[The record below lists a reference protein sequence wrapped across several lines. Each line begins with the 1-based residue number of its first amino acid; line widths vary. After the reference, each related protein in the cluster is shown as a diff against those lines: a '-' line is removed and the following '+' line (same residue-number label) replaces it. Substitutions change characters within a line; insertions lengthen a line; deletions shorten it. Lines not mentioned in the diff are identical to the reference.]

1 MIDSTAA
8 AFALLL
14 GAVAAFNPCGFAL
27 LPAYI
32 TAIVTGSSDTGMT
45 RAQALRRGVIFG
57 LAMTAGFVAVF
68 TGFGLLF
75 GAVNVALQGSVLPYL
90 PYVTVTLGIVLI
102 GFGIAMALG
111 HEVPGLRVRPMTG
124 KAPRADAWSQ
134 VLYGVS
140 FALASLSCTI
150 APFFAVVTQ
159 SLDASGPVGAIA
171 PFVIYGAG
179 MGTSVLII
187 SLAAA
192 WAGAAVGGA
201 LRERTGLILRIGGVV
216 MLLAGAWV
224 IVYGLAGIL
233 PRYGV
238 RALNQ
243 VLLSSSRFQG
253 SISGAITDWGTPALV
268 TLLGVV
274 TTAVLVVFAMA
285 RRDSRQAGAEH
296 ASPATEATAAPVT
309 SAPITAT
316 PDVLDAIRRAAQGQ
330 RAAERQRSYTVGS
343 PTPPE
348 YGAPSSGA

>member
-1 MIDSTAA
+1 MIDATAA

-32 TAIVTGSSDTGMT
+32 TAIVTGSADD
-45 RAQALRRGVIFG
+45 RLPRIQALRRAVVFG

-90 PYVTVTLGIVLI
+90 PFLTVTLGIVLI

-124 KAPRADAWSQ
+124 RAPRANAWSQ

-179 MGTSVLII
+179 MGTAVMLV
-187 SLAAA
+187 SLVAAF
-192 WAGAAVGGA
+192 AGAAVGRA
-201 LRERTGLILRIGGVV
+201 LRARTGIILRSGGVIMV
-216 MLLAGAWV
+216 LAGLWV
-224 IVYGLAGIL
+224 VVYGLAELL

-238 RALNQ
+238 RALDE

-253 SISGAITDWGTPALV
+253 SISGAITDWGTPVLV

-274 TTAVLVVFAMA
+274 TAAVLVIFALA
-285 RRDSRQAGAEH
+285 RRDRASASASSPATLAVETTE
-296 ASPATEATAAPVT
+296 ASPASDESHAGVPQGNTPLL
-309 SAPITAT
+309 TAT
-316 PDVLDAIRRAAQGQ
+316 DDVLDAIRRAA
-330 RAAERQRSYTVGS
+330 
-343 PTPPE
+343 
-348 YGAPSSGA
+348 SGR

>member
-1 MIDSTAA
+1 MIDPTAA

-32 TAIVTGSSDTGMT
+32 TVIVTGSADESLT
-45 RAQALRRGVIFG
+45 RPQALRRAVVFG

-75 GAVNVALQGSVLPYL
+75 GAVNVALQGAVLPYL
-90 PYVTVTLGIVLI
+90 PYVTVTLGVVLI
-102 GFGIAMALG
+102 GFGVAMALG
-111 HEVPGLRVRPMTG
+111 HEVPGLRVRPMSG

-159 SLDASGPVGAIA
+159 ALDASGPVGAIA

-179 MGTSVLII
+179 MGTSVLLV

-192 WAGAAVGGA
+192 FAGAAVGRA
-201 LRERTGLILRIGGVV
+201 LRDRTGLILRIGGVV
-216 MLLAGAWV
+216 MVLAGVWV
-224 IVYGLAGIL
+224 MVYGLAELL

-238 RALNQ
+238 RALDE
-243 VLLSSSRFQG
+243 VLFSSSRLQG
-253 SISGAITDWGTPALV
+253 SISSAITDWGTPVLV
-268 TLLGVV
+268 TVLSLVV
-274 TTAVLVVFAMA
+274 AAVVLVFALA
-285 RRDSRQAGAEH
+285 RRDARRAESGISVSAEMAASDTTPGAPST
-296 ASPATEATAAPVT
+296 APTAATQATAT
-309 SAPITAT
+309 Q
-316 PDVLDAIRRAAQGQ
+316 DVLDSVRRAA
-330 RAAERQRSYTVGS
+330 
-343 PTPPE
+343 
-348 YGAPSSGA
+348 SGR

>member
-32 TAIVTGSSDTGMT
+32 TVIVTGSADDRLT
-45 RAQALRRGVIFG
+45 RPQALRRAVIFG

-75 GAVNVALQGSVLPYL
+75 GAVNVALQGSILPYL
-90 PYVTVTLGIVLI
+90 PYATVTLGVVLM
-102 GFGIAMALG
+102 GFGVAMALG
-111 HEVPGLRVRPMTG
+111 HEVPGLRVRQVAG
-124 KAPRADAWSQ
+124 RAPRADAWSQ

-159 SLDASGPVGAIA
+159 SLDASGPVGAVA

-179 MGTSVLII
+179 MGTSILLV

-192 WAGAAVGGA
+192 FAGAAVGRA
-201 LRERTGLILRIGGVV
+201 LRARTGLILRIGGVIMV
-216 MLLAGAWV
+216 LAGLWV
-224 IVYGLAGIL
+224 ILYGLAEIL

-238 RALNQ
+238 SALNQ
-243 VLLSSSRFQG
+243 LLLSSSRVQG
-253 SISGAITDWGTPALV
+253 NISSAITDWGTPVLVTVLALV
-268 TLLGVV
+268 TVGVV
-274 TTAVLVVFAMA
+274 VVFALA
-285 RRDSRQAGAEH
+285 RRDSQQD
-296 ASPATEATAAPVT
+296 AS
-309 SAPITAT
+309 SAL
-316 PDVLDAIRRAAQGQ
+316 PD
-330 RAAERQRSYTVGS
+330 GS
-343 PTPPE
+343 
-348 YGAPSSGA
+348 

>member
-1 MIDSTAA
+1 MIDPTAA

-32 TAIVTGSSDTGMT
+32 TVIVTGSADESLT
-45 RAQALRRGVIFG
+45 RPQALRRAVVFG

-75 GAVNVALQGSVLPYL
+75 GAVNVALQGAVLPYL
-90 PYVTVTLGIVLI
+90 PYVTVTLGVVLI
-102 GFGIAMALG
+102 GFGVAMALG
-111 HEVPGLRVRPMTG
+111 HEVPGLRVRPMSG

-179 MGTSVLII
+179 MGTSVLLV

-192 WAGAAVGGA
+192 FAGAAVGRA
-201 LRERTGLILRIGGVV
+201 LRDRTGLILRIGGVV
-216 MLLAGAWV
+216 MVLAGVWV
-224 IVYGLAGIL
+224 IAYGLAELL
-233 PRYGV
+233 PSYGV
-238 RALNQ
+238 RALDE
-243 VLLSSSRFQG
+243 VLFSSSRLQG
-253 SISGAITDWGTPALV
+253 SISSAITDWGTPVLV
-268 TLLGVV
+268 TVLSLVV
-274 TTAVLVVFAMA
+274 AAVVLVFALA
-285 RRDSRQAGAEH
+285 RREARRAESGISVSAEMAASDTTPGAPST
-296 ASPATEATAAPVT
+296 APTAATQATAT
-309 SAPITAT
+309 Q
-316 PDVLDAIRRAAQGQ
+316 DVLDAVRRAA
-330 RAAERQRSYTVGS
+330 
-343 PTPPE
+343 
-348 YGAPSSGA
+348 SGR

>member
-1 MIDSTAA
+1 MIDAASA

-32 TAIVTGSSDTGMT
+32 TAIVTGSADARMT
-45 RAQALRRGVIFG
+45 RPQALRRGVIFG

-90 PYVTVTLGIVLI
+90 PYVTVTLGVVLI
-102 GFGIAMALG
+102 GFGVAMALG
-111 HEVPGLRVRPMTG
+111 REVPGLRVRPVTG

-159 SLDASGPVGAIA
+159 SLDATGPVGAIA

-179 MGTSVLII
+179 MGTSVLVI

-192 WAGAAVGGA
+192 LAGSAVGRA
-201 LRERTGLILRIGGVV
+201 LRERTGVILRIGGVI

-224 IVYGLAGIL
+224 IIYGLAEIL

-238 RALNQ
+238 SALNE
-243 VLLSSSRFQG
+243 VLLQSSQVQG
-253 SISGAITDWGTPALV
+253 SISSAISDWGTPVLV
-268 TLLGVV
+268 TVLAGVV
-274 TTAVLVVFAMA
+274 LAVVAIFALA
-285 RRDSRQAGAEH
+285 SRDNRREATRAGAAVDLH
-296 ASPATEATAAPVT
+296 ADSDSSIATGPLMA
-309 SAPITAT
+309 S
-316 PDVLDAIRRAAQGQ
+316 PDVLEAMKKAA
-330 RAAERQRSYTVGS
+330 
-343 PTPPE
+343 
-348 YGAPSSGA
+348 SGR

>member
-1 MIDSTAA
+1 VIDSTAA

-192 WAGAAVGGA
+192 WAGAAVGRA

-216 MLLAGAWV
+216 MVLAGAWV
-224 IVYGLAGIL
+224 IVYGLAELL

-238 RALNQ
+238 RALNE
-243 VLLSSSRFQG
+243 VLLSSSRAQG
-253 SISGAITDWGTPALV
+253 NISNVITDWGTPVLVTVLALV
-268 TLLGVV
+268 VV
-274 TTAVLVVFAMA
+274 AIVVVFALA
-285 RRDSRQAGAEH
+285 RRDNARDSVRIAHDG
-296 ASPATEATAAPVT
+296 PATTTADGGAKAGPASGST
-309 SAPITAT
+309 SPLTAS
-316 PDVLDAIRRAAQGQ
+316 PDVLDAIRKAA
-330 RAAERQRSYTVGS
+330 
-343 PTPPE
+343 
-348 YGAPSSGA
+348 SGR

>member
-1 MIDSTAA
+1 VIDSTAA

-90 PYVTVTLGIVLI
+90 PYVTVTLGVVLI

-111 HEVPGLRVRPMTG
+111 HEVPGLRVKPMTG
-124 KAPRADAWSQ
+124 RAPKADAWSQ

-192 WAGAAVGGA
+192 LAGSAVGRA
-201 LRERTGLILRIGGVV
+201 LRERTGLILRIGGVIMV
-216 MLLAGAWV
+216 LAGAWV
-224 IVYGLAGIL
+224 IIYGLAELL

-238 RALNQ
+238 TALNE
-243 VLLSSSRFQG
+243 VLLSSSRVQG
-253 SISGAITDWGTPALV
+253 NISNAITDWGTPVLVTVLALV
-268 TLLGVV
+268 VAAIV
-274 TTAVLVVFAMA
+274 VVFAVA
-285 RRDSRQAGAEH
+285 RRDNVRDSVRLQQGGSASDAPGAS
-296 ASPATEATAAPVT
+296 AATGEATAAG
-309 SAPITAT
+309 SGAQLTAS
-316 PDVLDAIRRAAQGQ
+316 PDVLDAIRKAA
-330 RAAERQRSYTVGS
+330 
-343 PTPPE
+343 
-348 YGAPSSGA
+348 SGR

>member
-32 TAIVTGSSDTGMT
+32 TVIVTGSADERLT
-45 RAQALRRGVIFG
+45 RAQALRRAVVFG

-90 PYVTVTLGIVLI
+90 PYVTVTLGVVLI

-111 HEVPGLRVRPMTG
+111 HEVPGLRVRTLSG
-124 KAPRADAWSQ
+124 RAPKADAWSQ

-159 SLDASGPVGAIA
+159 SLDASGPVGAVA
-171 PFVIYGAG
+171 PFVIYGTG
-179 MGTSVLII
+179 MGTSVMVV
-187 SLAAA
+187 SLGAAF
-192 WAGAAVGGA
+192 AGAAVGKA
-201 LRERTGLILRIGGVV
+201 LRKRTGAILRTGGVIMV
-216 MLLAGAWV
+216 LAGAWV
-224 IVYGLAGIL
+224 ILYGLAEIL

-238 RALNQ
+238 RALDE
-243 VLLSSSRFQG
+243 VLLSSSRIQG
-253 SISGAITDWGTPALV
+253 SISSGIADWGTPVLV
-268 TLLGVV
+268 TLV
-274 TTAVLVVFAMA
+274 TLVATAVVAVFLIA
-285 RRDSRQAGAEH
+285 RRDARRTDAVSR
-296 ASPATEATAAPVT
+296 
-309 SAPITAT
+309 
-316 PDVLDAIRRAAQGQ
+316 
-330 RAAERQRSYTVGS
+330 
-343 PTPPE
+343 
-348 YGAPSSGA
+348 

>member
-1 MIDSTAA
+1 MIDGTAA

-32 TAIVTGSSDTGMT
+32 TVIVTGSADDRLT
-45 RAQALRRGVIFG
+45 RAQALRRAVVFG

-102 GFGIAMALG
+102 GFGVAMALG
-111 HEVPGLRVRPMTG
+111 KEVPGLRVRPASG
-124 KAPRADAWSQ
+124 RAPRADAWSQ
-134 VLYGVS
+134 VLYGIS

-159 SLDASGPVGAIA
+159 SLDASNPVGAIA

-179 MGTSVLII
+179 MGTSVLLI

-192 WAGAAVGGA
+192 FAGAAVGRA
-201 LRERTGLILRIGGVV
+201 LRERTGLILRIGGVIMV
-216 MLLAGAWV
+216 LAGVWV
-224 IVYGLAGIL
+224 ILYGLAELL

-238 RALNQ
+238 RALDE
-243 VLLSSSRFQG
+243 VLLRSSSVQG

-268 TLLGVV
+268 TVL
-274 TTAVLVVFAMA
+274 ALVVAAIVVVFVMA
-285 RRDSRQAGAEH
+285 RRDGTTVSQSPSPEDAPPTAAG
-296 ASPATEATAAPVT
+296 PATATA
-309 SAPITAT
+309 
-316 PDVLDAIRRAAQGQ
+316 DVLDAVRRSA
-330 RAAERQRSYTVGS
+330 
-343 PTPPE
+343 
-348 YGAPSSGA
+348 SGR

>member
-1 MIDSTAA
+1 MIDGTSA

-32 TAIVTGSSDTGMT
+32 TVIVTGSADDRLT
-45 RAQALRRGVIFG
+45 RAQSLRRAVVFG

-90 PYVTVTLGIVLI
+90 PYVTVALGVVLI
-102 GFGIAMALG
+102 GFGVAMALG
-111 HEVPGLRVRPMTG
+111 HEIPGLRVRSVAG
-124 KAPRADAWSQ
+124 HAPRADAWSQ

-159 SLDASGPVGAIA
+159 SLDASNPVGAVA

-179 MGTSVLII
+179 MGTAVLMV

-192 WAGAAVGGA
+192 FAGAAVGRA
-201 LRERTGLILRIGGVV
+201 LRKRTGAILRAGGVIMV
-216 MLLAGAWV
+216 LAGLWV
-224 IVYGLAGIL
+224 IVYGLAELL

-238 RALNQ
+238 RALDE
-243 VLLSSSRFQG
+243 VLLGSSRIQG
-253 SISGAITDWGTPALV
+253 DISSAITDWGTPVLV
-268 TLLGVV
+268 TLVS
-274 TTAVLVVFAMA
+274 LVVAAVVVVFVLA
-285 RRDSRQAGAEH
+285 RRDARRREH
-296 ASPATEATAAPVT
+296 E
-309 SAPITAT
+309 
-316 PDVLDAIRRAAQGQ
+316 LR
-330 RAAERQRSYTVGS
+330 
-343 PTPPE
+343 
-348 YGAPSSGA
+348 

>member
-1 MIDSTAA
+1 VIDATAA

-32 TAIVTGSSDTGMT
+32 TAIVTGSSEASMT
-45 RAQALRRGVIFG
+45 RPQSLRRGVIFG

-90 PYVTVTLGIVLI
+90 PYVTVSLGVVLI

-124 KAPRADAWSQ
+124 RAPRADAWSQ

-179 MGTSVLII
+179 MGTPV
-187 SLAAA
+187 
-192 WAGAAVGGA
+192 
-201 LRERTGLILRIGGVV
+201 
-216 MLLAGAWV
+216 
-224 IVYGLAGIL
+224 
-233 PRYGV
+233 
-238 RALNQ
+238 
-243 VLLSSSRFQG
+243 
-253 SISGAITDWGTPALV
+253 LV

-296 ASPATEATAAPVT
+296 ASPATEATAALAT

-330 RAAERQRSYTVGS
+330 RAAERQRSSTVGS
-343 PTPPE
+343 PAPPE

>member
-32 TAIVTGSSDTGMT
+32 TAIVTGSADTRMT
-45 RAQALRRGVIFG
+45 RPQALRRGVIFG

-111 HEVPGLRVRPMTG
+111 HEVPGLRVRPLAG
-124 KAPRADAWSQ
+124 RAPRADAWSQ

-192 WAGAAVGGA
+192 LAGSTVGRA

-216 MLLAGAWV
+216 MVLAGVWV
-224 IVYGLAGIL
+224 IVYGLAEIL

-238 RALNQ
+238 RAFDE
-243 VLLSSSRFQG
+243 VLLSSSRAQG
-253 SISGAITDWGTPALV
+253 NISNAITDWGTPVLV
-268 TLLGVV
+268 
-274 TTAVLVVFAMA
+274 AVLGLVVVAIVIVFAMA
-285 RRDSRQAGAEH
+285 RRDNLRDSVRIQQGDSSLA
-296 ASPATEATAAPVT
+296 ASGEAIESGPVAPLTA
-309 SAPITAT
+309 S
-316 PDVLDAIRRAAQGQ
+316 PDVLDAIRKAA
-330 RAAERQRSYTVGS
+330 
-343 PTPPE
+343 
-348 YGAPSSGA
+348 SGR